1 MNTNIFG
8 FRYRADLLATFP
20 EIVGGVLYV
29 TGLHGGPTPP
39 DLAAAY
45 AAEQAAGRARG
56 YTPTETPSLAAW
68 RAAFRRFG
76 VNPTKYRR
84 AAEALLRR
92 LEKQEGDIPS
102 INNLVDIGNLVSIRY
117 ALPVAIVDT
126 RQLTGPIT
134 VHPAAGYERFIE
146 LDNASVVHPDPGE
159 VVFTDATDL
168 VVARRWCW
176 RQSMESAA
184 REDTTTAL
192 VTVEGHHPGAQ
203 ADIPAAVADLTAL
216 LQRYAGGQVVSAILD
231 ATQPVFPPPAG

>member
-1 MNTNIFG
+1 MSTPFG

-29 TGLHGGPTPP
+29 TGLQGGPTPP

-45 AAEQAAGRARG
+45 AEEQAAARARG
-56 YTPTETPSLAAW
+56 YMPTETPALAAW

-76 VNPTKYRR
+76 VNPTKYRS

-92 LEKQEGDIPS
+92 LDKQGDIPG

-126 RQLTGPIT
+126 RQLAGPIT
-134 VHPAAGYERFIE
+134 VHLAAGNERFIE
-146 LDNASVVHPDPGE
+146 LDDATPVQPDPGE
-159 VVFTDATDL
+159 VVFTDATGL

-184 REDTTTAL
+184 RADTTTAL
-192 VTVEGHHPGAQ
+192 VTVEAHHADAH
-203 ADIPAAVADLTAL
+203 ADIAAAVADLTDL
-216 LQRYAGGQVVSAILD
+216 LQRYASGQVVSAVLD
-231 ATQPVFPPPAG
+231 ASQPVFPPPAA